1 LIKQGDLKM
10 KRKAIFA
17 ILPVFVLGILI
28 TNAYPAAKEIKQRMI
43 ARLPVIKALKGQGI
57 VGENNRGYLQFVGQ
71 KKEKE
76 EVVTAEN
83 KDRKLVYTAIAKQQG
98 TTAAVVGK
106 HRAVQISNKAQPG
119 EWLQDAN
126 GKWYQK

>member
-1 LIKQGDLKM
+1 M
-10 KRKAIFA
+10 KRKTIFA

-28 TNAYPAAKEIKQRMI
+28 TNAYPASKEIKQRMI

-83 KDRKLVYTAIAKQQG
+83 KDRKLVYKAIAKQQG

-106 HRAVQISNKAQPG
+106 HRAVQIANKARPG

>member
-1 LIKQGDLKM
+1 M
-10 KRKAIFA
+10 KRKTIFA

-28 TNAYPAAKEIKQRMI
+28 TNAYPASKEIKQRMI

-57 VGENNRGYLQFVGQ
+57 VGENNKGYLEFVGQ

-83 KDRKLVYTAIAKQQG
+83 KDRKLVYGAIAKQQG
-98 TTAAVVGK
+98 TTVEVVGQ
-106 HRAVQISNKAQPG
+106 HRVVQIANKAQPG

>member
-1 LIKQGDLKM
+1 MKQKT
-10 KRKAIFA
+10 IFA
-17 ILPVFVLGILI
+17 ILPLFVLGILI
-28 TNAYPAAKEIKQRMI
+28 TNAYPASKEIKQRMI
-43 ARLPVIKALKGQGI
+43 ARLPVIKALKDKGI
-57 VGENNRGYLQFVGQ
+57 VGENNKGYLEFVGQ

-83 KDRKLVYTAIAKQQG
+83 KDRKLVYKAIAKQQG
-98 TTAAVVGK
+98 TTVEVVGQ
-106 HRAVQISNKAQPG
+106 HRVVQIANKAQPG

>member
-1 LIKQGDLKM
+1 LIKHGDLKM
-10 KRKAIFA
+10 KRKTIFA

-28 TNAYPAAKEIKQRMI
+28 TNAYPASKEIKQRMI

-57 VGENNRGYLQFVGQ
+57 VGENNKGYLEFVGQ
-71 KKEKE
+71 KEEKT
-76 EVVTAEN
+76 EVIKAEN
-83 KDRKLVYTAIAKQQG
+83 KDRKLVYGAIAKQQG
-98 TTAAVVGK
+98 TTVEVVGQ
-106 HRAVQISNKAQPG
+106 HRVVQIANKAQPG

>member
-1 LIKQGDLKM
+1 M

-83 KDRKLVYTAIAKQQG
+83 KDRKLVYQAIAKQQG

-106 HRAVQISNKAQPG
+106 HRGVQIANKAQPG

>member
-1 LIKQGDLKM
+1 M

-28 TNAYPAAKEIKQRMI
+28 TNAYPASKEIKQRMI

-57 VGENNRGYLQFVGQ
+57 VGENNRGYLQFVGK

-83 KDRKLVYTAIAKQQG
+83 KDRKLVYKAIAKQQG

-106 HRAVQISNKAQPG
+106 HRAVQIANKAQPG

>member
-10 KRKAIFA
+10 KRKTIFA

-28 TNAYPAAKEIKQRMI
+28 TNAYPASKEIKQRMI

-83 KDRKLVYTAIAKQQG
+83 KDRKLVYKAIAKQQG

-106 HRAVQISNKAQPG
+106 HRAVQIANKAQPG

>member
-1 LIKQGDLKM
+1 M
-10 KRKAIFA
+10 KRKTIFA

-28 TNAYPAAKEIKQRMI
+28 TNAYPASKEIKQRMI

-83 KDRKLVYTAIAKQQG
+83 EDRKLVYKAIAKQQG

-106 HRAVQISNKAQPG
+106 HRAVQITNKARPG

>member
-1 LIKQGDLKM
+1 M

-28 TNAYPAAKEIKQRMI
+28 TNAYPASKEIKQRMI

-83 KDRKLVYTAIAKQQG
+83 KDRKLVYKAIAKQQG
-98 TTAAVVGK
+98 TTAEVVGK

>member
-1 LIKQGDLKM
+1 M
-10 KRKAIFA
+10 KRKTIFA

-28 TNAYPAAKEIKQRMI
+28 TNAYPSSKEIKQRMI
-43 ARLPVIKALKGQGI
+43 TRLPVIKALKGKGI
-57 VGENNRGYLQFVGQ
+57 VGEDNRGYLQFVGK

-83 KDRKLVYTAIAKQQG
+83 KDRKLVYGAIAKQQG
-98 TTAAVVGK
+98 TTAEVVGQ
-106 HRAVQISNKAQPG
+106 HRVVQIANKAQPG

>member
-1 LIKQGDLKM
+1 M
-10 KRKAIFA
+10 KRKTIFA

-43 ARLPVIKALKGQGI
+43 ARLPAIKALKGKGI
-57 VGENNRGYLQFVGQ
+57 VGENNKGYLEFVGQ
-71 KKEKE
+71 KKEKA
-76 EVVTAEN
+76 EVIKAEN
-83 KDRKLVYTAIAKQQG
+83 KDRKLVYGAIAKQQG
-98 TTAAVVGK
+98 TTVEVVGQ
-106 HRAVQISNKAQPG
+106 HRVVQIANKAQPG

>member
-1 LIKQGDLKM
+1 M
-10 KRKAIFA
+10 KRKTIFA

-28 TNAYPAAKEIKQRMI
+28 TNAYPSAKEIKQRMI

-83 KDRKLVYTAIAKQQG
+83 KDRKLVYQAIAKQQG
-98 TTAAVVGK
+98 TTAAVVGQ
-106 HRAVQISNKAQPG
+106 HRAVQITNKAQPG
-119 EWLQDAN
+119 EWLQDAS
-126 GKWYQK
+126 GKWYKKVK

>member
-1 LIKQGDLKM
+1 M

-28 TNAYPAAKEIKQRMI
+28 TNAYPASKEIKQRMI

-83 KDRKLVYTAIAKQQG
+83 KDRKLVYKAIAKQQG

-106 HRAVQISNKAQPG
+106 RRAVQIANKAQPG

>member
-1 LIKQGDLKM
+1 M
-10 KRKAIFA
+10 KRKTIFA

-28 TNAYPAAKEIKQRMI
+28 TNAYPASKEIKQRMI
-43 ARLPVIKALKGQGI
+43 ARLSVIKALKGQGI
-57 VGENNRGYLQFVGQ
+57 VGENNRGYLEFVGQ

-83 KDRKLVYTAIAKQQG
+83 KDRKLVYGAIAKQQG
-98 TTAAVVGK
+98 TTVEVVGQ
-106 HRAVQISNKAQPG
+106 HRVVQIANKAQPG

>member
-1 LIKQGDLKM
+1 M

-28 TNAYPAAKEIKQRMI
+28 TNVYPAAKEIKQRMI
-43 ARLPVIKALKGQGI
+43 ARLPAIKALKGQGI

-83 KDRKLVYTAIAKQQG
+83 KDRKLVYKAIAKQQG

-106 HRAVQISNKAQPG
+106 HRAVQIANKAQPG

>member
-1 LIKQGDLKM
+1 M
-10 KRKAIFA
+10 KRKTIFA

-28 TNAYPAAKEIKQRMI
+28 TNAYPSAKEIKQRMI
-43 ARLPVIKALKGQGI
+43 ARLPVIKALKGKGI

-83 KDRKLVYTAIAKQQG
+83 KDRQLVYKAIAKQQG

-106 HRAVQISNKAQPG
+106 HRVVQIANKARPG

>member
-1 LIKQGDLKM
+1 
-10 KRKAIFA
+10 
-17 ILPVFVLGILI
+17 
-28 TNAYPAAKEIKQRMI
+28 MI

-57 VGENNRGYLQFVGQ
+57 VGENNKGYLEFVGQ

-83 KDRKLVYTAIAKQQG
+83 KDRKLVYGAIAKQQG
-98 TTAAVVGK
+98 TTVEVVGQ
-106 HRAVQISNKAQPG
+106 HRVVQIANKAQPG

>member
-1 LIKQGDLKM
+1 M

-28 TNAYPAAKEIKQRMI
+28 TNAYPASKEIKQRMI

-71 KKEKE
+71 KKEKK

-83 KDRKLVYTAIAKQQG
+83 KDRKLVYKAIAKQQG
-98 TTAAVVGK
+98 TTAEVVGK

>member
-1 LIKQGDLKM
+1 M

-83 KDRKLVYTAIAKQQG
+83 KDRKLVYKAIAKQQG
-98 TTAAVVGK
+98 TTAEVVGK
-106 HRAVQISNKAQPG
+106 HRAVQIANKAQPG